1 MGIVNLTPDSFYAG
15 SRVQADV
22 ALSRIRTLLEEGADV
37 VDLGACSTRPGAP
50 QPSLEEEWGRLEPTL
65 KEMAGS
71 TLPGTCPPPD
81 EYRGRG
87 PLAGRSQ
94 SGRAGQWEGPEG
106 AKRPEFPGR
115 VLPAISIDTYRSE
128 IVRRAYDFIGPFMVN
143 DVGGGEL
150 DPMILRTVGELG
162 LPYVAMCPSCAST
175 EEVITWFREF
185 SMKAQDNGIQEWIL
199 DPGFGFGKTVDQN
212 YEVLEGLERI
222 VSAFPQPVMAAV
234 SRKSMIYKKLGIGPE
249 EAMPATQVVQFVA
262 LQKGATWLRVHDVA
276 PAVQTAR
283 LYSTMYTSSP
293 GAAK

>member
-1 MGIVNLTPDSFYAG
+1 MVGHIHIMGIVNLTPDSFYAG

-22 ALSRIRTLLEEGADV
+22 ALQRIRALFEEGADV

-50 QPSLEEEWGRLEPTL
+50 QPSLEEEWQRLEP
-65 KEMAGS
+65 
-71 TLPGTCPPPD
+71 
-81 EYRGRG
+81 
-87 PLAGRSQ
+87 
-94 SGRAGQWEGPEG
+94 
-106 AKRPEFPGR
+106 
-115 VLPAISIDTYRSE
+115 VLHQLNNLSISIDTYRSE
-128 IVRRAYDFIGPFMVN
+128 IVRRAYDILGPFMVN
-143 DVGGGEL
+143 DVSGGEL
-150 DPMILRTVGELG
+150 DPMMLRTVGELG

-175 EEVITWFREF
+175 EEVIDWFREF
-185 SMKAQDNGIQEWIL
+185 SVKAQDNGIEEWIL

-212 YEVLEGLERI
+212 YEVLEGLDRI

>member
-1 MGIVNLTPDSFYAG
+1 
-15 SRVQADV
+15 
-22 ALSRIRTLLEEGADV
+22 
-37 VDLGACSTRPGAP
+37 
-50 QPSLEEEWGRLEPTL
+50 
-65 KEMAGS
+65 
-71 TLPGTCPPPD
+71 
-81 EYRGRG
+81 
-87 PLAGRSQ
+87 
-94 SGRAGQWEGPEG
+94 
-106 AKRPEFPGR
+106 
-115 VLPAISIDTYRSE
+115 
-128 IVRRAYDFIGPFMVN
+128 MVN

-150 DPMILRTVGELG
+150 DPMMLRTVGELG

-175 EEVITWFREF
+175 EEVIAWFREF

-212 YEVLEGLERI
+212 YEVLEGLDRI

>member
-1 MGIVNLTPDSFYAG
+1 MVGPIHIMGIVNLTPDSFYAG
-15 SRVQADV
+15 SRVQADA
-22 ALSRIRTLLEEGADV
+22 ALSRIRTLFEEGADV

-50 QPSLEEEWGRLEPTL
+50 QPSLHEEWSRLEP
-65 KEMAGS
+65 
-71 TLPGTCPPPD
+71 
-81 EYRGRG
+81 
-87 PLAGRSQ
+87 
-94 SGRAGQWEGPEG
+94 
-106 AKRPEFPGR
+106 
-115 VLPAISIDTYRSE
+115 VLHQLNNLSISIDTYRSE
-128 IVRRAYDFIGPFMVN
+128 IVRRAYDIIGPFMVN
-143 DVGGGEL
+143 DVSGGEL
-150 DPMILRTVGELG
+150 DPMMLRTVGELG

-175 EEVITWFREF
+175 EEVIDWFREF
-185 SMKAQDNGIQEWIL
+185 SVKAQDNGIEEWIL

-212 YEVLEGLERI
+212 YEVLEGLDRI

-262 LQKGATWLRVHDVA
+262 LQKGATWLRVHDVV

>member
-1 MGIVNLTPDSFYAG
+1 MVGPIHIMGIVNLTPDSFYAG
-15 SRVQADV
+15 SRVQADA
-22 ALSRIRTLLEEGADV
+22 ALSRIRTLFEEGADV

-50 QPSLEEEWGRLEPTL
+50 QPSLHEEWSRLEPTL
-65 KEMAGS
+65 KEMGGDN
-71 TLPGTCPPPD
+71 L
-81 EYRGRG
+81 
-87 PLAGRSQ
+87 
-94 SGRAGQWEGPEG
+94 SGGGQVPEG
-106 AKRPEFPGR
+106 VYPP
-115 VLPAISIDTYRSE
+115 ISIDTYRSE
-128 IVRRAYDFIGPFMVN
+128 IVKRAYDIIGPFMVN
-143 DVGGGEL
+143 DVSGGEL
-150 DPMILRTVGELG
+150 DPMMLRTVGELG

-175 EEVITWFREF
+175 EEVIDWFREF
-185 SMKAQDNGIQEWIL
+185 SVKAQDNGIEEWIL

-212 YEVLEGLERI
+212 YEVLEGLDQI

-262 LQKGATWLRVHDVA
+262 LQKGATWLRVHDVV

>member
-1 MGIVNLTPDSFYAG
+1 MVGPIHIMGIVNLTPDSFYAG
-15 SRVQADV
+15 SRVQADA
-22 ALSRIRTLLEEGADV
+22 ALSRIRTLFEEGANV

-50 QPSLEEEWGRLEPTL
+50 QPSLHEEWSRLEP
-65 KEMAGS
+65 
-71 TLPGTCPPPD
+71 
-81 EYRGRG
+81 
-87 PLAGRSQ
+87 
-94 SGRAGQWEGPEG
+94 
-106 AKRPEFPGR
+106 
-115 VLPAISIDTYRSE
+115 VLHQLNNLSISIDTYRSE
-128 IVRRAYDFIGPFMVN
+128 IVKRAYDIIGPFMVN
-143 DVGGGEL
+143 DVSGGEL
-150 DPMILRTVGELG
+150 DPMMLRTVGELG

-175 EEVITWFREF
+175 EEVIDWFREF
-185 SMKAQDNGIQEWIL
+185 SVKAQDNGIEEWIL

-212 YEVLEGLERI
+212 YEVLEGLDRI

-276 PAVQTAR
+276 PAVHTAR

>member
-1 MGIVNLTPDSFYAG
+1 MVGHIHIMGIVNLTPDSFYAS
-15 SRVQADV
+15 SRVQADA
-22 ALSRIRTLLEEGADV
+22 ALSRIRTLFEEGADV

-50 QPSLEEEWGRLEPTL
+50 QPSLHEEWSRLEP
-65 KEMAGS
+65 
-71 TLPGTCPPPD
+71 
-81 EYRGRG
+81 
-87 PLAGRSQ
+87 
-94 SGRAGQWEGPEG
+94 
-106 AKRPEFPGR
+106 
-115 VLPAISIDTYRSE
+115 VLHQLNNLSISIDTYRSE
-128 IVRRAYDFIGPFMVN
+128 IVRRAYDIIGPFMVN

-150 DPMILRTVGELG
+150 DPMMLRTVGELG

-175 EEVITWFREF
+175 EEVIDWFREF
-185 SMKAQDNGIQEWIL
+185 SVKAQDNGIEEWIL
-199 DPGFGFGKTVDQN
+199 DPGFGFGKKVDQN
-212 YEVLEGLERI
+212 YEVLEGLDRI

-234 SRKSMIYKKLGIGPE
+234 SRKSMIYKKLGITPE